1 MLVLV
6 LALLT
11 LSTTVDALAAQQRWW
26 APAADVHATL
36 RVEDAYVSLNG
47 AGSIRSQIFGVT
59 AYEGGSV
66 FDCPEKDVCP
76 VGCTTSASN
85 SPCCS
90 TPQTSEDCAG
100 TQWLRE
106 WGVSSVGAGA
116 GALHCV
122 LPHSVAHT
130 KLIRPR
136 GEQLP
141 R

>member
-11 LSTTVDALAAQQRWW
+11 KSTTVDALAAQQRWW

-47 AGSIRSQIFGVT
+47 AGSIRSLIFGVT

-76 VGCTTSASN
+76 VGCTCLMSRHQSCSRRHSARRRHSAPAKRA
-85 SPCCS
+85 SH
-90 TPQTSEDCAG
+90 
-100 TQWLRE
+100 
-106 WGVSSVGAGA
+106 VGQEG
-116 GALHCV
+116 LWN
-122 LPHSVAHT
+122 
-130 KLIRPR
+130 
-136 GEQLP
+136 
-141 R
+141 